1 VKSRIEGLL
10 TAALGRAADA
20 GALVSRE
27 APGLAVEHPKDRAHG
42 DLASNAAMML
52 ARAEKK
58 APRAIAETILAH
70 LEDPEGWIE
79 ATEIAGAGFLNFR
92 LAPPLFH
99 AALRELIAGEDL
111 GVAGTGKGRRVQVEF
126 VSANPTGPLTVGHGR
141 NAVLGDSIARVL
153 EATGHDVQREYYFN
167 NAGRQMKVLG
177 DSVQARYLEI
187 LGRESAFPEDGYQ
200 GDYIRDIAQ
209 GLVDRDGDSLA
220 EHEGTA
226 FREAAESA
234 IFDEIR
240 TTQDRLGIRFDDY
253 FNEDTLYSSGA
264 IERMLEALEAHDMV
278 VRRDGAVWLR
288 GEALGLDKDRVL
300 VKGSGEPAYRLPD
313 MAYHANKLGRGF
325 DEVVVV
331 LGADHIA
338 ESREVALGLAG
349 IGLDASKI
357 RSVIYQFVTLTRHG
371 EQVKM
376 STRRAEYVTLDEL
389 VDEVGTDAVRFF
401 FLSRKSDTHLDFD
414 LELAKKRSTDNPVY
428 YVQYAHARIANLFGQ
443 AQERGITLPTGTPTL
458 EELAPLVLP
467 EERELITALAG
478 YGEVVEAASA
488 ELEPHRLV
496 FYLRDLAA
504 ALHRFYNKHRV
515 LGDDAGPRVQ
525 ARLHLLGMVQRIVA
539 GGLGVLGVDAPERM

>member
-1 VKSRIEGLL
+1 MKSRIEGLL
-10 TAALGRAADA
+10 KAALRSAVDA
-20 GALVSRE
+20 GELKSCE
-27 APGLAVEHPKDRAHG
+27 DPGLTVEHPKDRTHG

-52 ARAEKK
+52 ARTEKR

-70 LEDPEGWIE
+70 LEDPHGWIE

-92 LAPPLFH
+92 LAPPFFH
-99 AALRELIAGEDL
+99 AILRDLIAGDDL
-111 GVAGTGKGRRVQVEF
+111 GVAASGKGKRVQVEF

-153 EATGHDVQREYYFN
+153 QATGHDVQREYYFN

-177 DSVQARYLEI
+177 DSVRARYLEI

-226 FREAAESA
+226 FREAAESG
-234 IFDEIR
+234 IFAEIR
-240 TTQDRLGIRFDDY
+240 KTQDRLGIRFDNY

-264 IERMLEALEAHDMV
+264 IERMLEALEAHDLV

-288 GEALGLDKDRVL
+288 GEALGLNKDRVL

-338 ESREVALGLAG
+338 ESQEVKLGLEG
-349 IGLDASKI
+349 VGLDASKI
-357 RSVIYQFVTLTRHG
+357 RPIIYQFVTLTRNG

-443 AQERGITLPTGTPTL
+443 ARERGIELPTGAPTL

-478 YGEVVEAASA
+478 YGEVIAAASA

-504 ALHRFYNKHRV
+504 ALHRFYNKYRV
-515 LGDDAGPRVQ
+515 LDDDTEPRVQ
-525 ARLHLLGMVQRIVA
+525 ARFHLLGMVQRVVA

>member
-20 GALVSRE
+20 GELASRE
-27 APGLAVEHPKDRAHG
+27 APGATVERPKERAHG

-52 ARAEKK
+52 ARAEKR

-70 LEDPEGWIE
+70 IDDPEGWIE

-92 LAPPLFH
+92 LAPPFFH
-99 AALRELIAGEDL
+99 ATLRELIVDENL
-111 GVAGTGKGRRVQVEF
+111 GVARLGAGKRVQVEF

-153 EATGHDVQREYYFN
+153 EATGHDVHREYYFN

-177 DSVQARYLEI
+177 DSVKARYLELI
-187 LGRESAFPEDGYQ
+187 GQEFAFPEDGYQ

-209 GLVDRDGDSLA
+209 SLVDRDGDSLA
-220 EHEGTA
+220 GHEGTA

-234 IFDEIR
+234 IFAEIR
-240 TTQDRLGIRFDDY
+240 TTQERLGIRFDEY

-264 IERMLEALEAHDMV
+264 IDGMLADLEAHELV
-278 VRRDGAVWLR
+278 VRREGAVWLR

-338 ESREVALGLAG
+338 ESREVKASLEG

-357 RSVIYQFVTLTRHG
+357 RPVIYQFVTLTRHG

-401 FLSRKSDTHLDFD
+401 FLGRKSDTHLEFD

-428 YVQYAHARIANLFGQ
+428 YVQYAHARISNLFRQ
-443 AQERGITLPTGTPTL
+443 AHERGIVLPTDAPTL
-458 EELAPLVLP
+458 EELAPLVLA
-467 EERELITALAG
+467 EELELITALAS

-515 LGDDAGPRVQ
+515 LGDEAVPRVQ
-525 ARLHLLGMVQRIVA
+525 ARLHLLGMVRRVVA
-539 GGLGVLGVDAPERM
+539 GGLSVLGVDAPERM